1 MPRRPRFDLGRT
13 FSILVALSLS
23 ACAAGSS
30 SGSGSGG
37 NSGLSGQAG
46 ANGSG
51 GASGSSATGGTSGG
65 TGSGG
70 ASSGSGGNNTTA
82 GSGGTTAGT
91 AGATGGTAGGA
102 SGGAAGG
109 TGDHANG
116 GAAGGKAG
124 GAAGGTADGAAGLPA
139 SAIIVQ
145 DNFDTST
152 ANGPTD
158 STKWQAYASSDTGA
172 PVIDSSKYS
181 SPPNSARTQGT
192 SSGDGSFL
200 VPLTGL
206 PAPQNRFYVRVRI
219 NFGTGTSALTG
230 HAAYIVGATTR
241 DESGTELRLGASI
254 PPGFGTA
261 MMDLNLQNPID
272 SGGEVTRFSNG
283 FTTGGNPINAAGF
296 DFMADHWYCLEAL
309 FDGGNDAFHV
319 WIDGTENTNIA
330 VTNFAAPDQSART
343 SWAPTFN
350 FIKIGAQNYS
360 GDIGTVWYDD
370 VVVATQQVG
379 CTYNP

>member
-1 MPRRPRFDLGRT
+1 MKPRHSAF
-13 FSILVALSLS
+13 LVAKVLIVIL
-23 ACAAGSS
+23 AAAMTATGCAGGSS
-30 SGSGSGG
+30 STPTGSAGTSGGGGSSAAAGLSGHGGSGVGGATTSGG
-37 NSGLSGQAG
+37 NSGS
-46 ANGSG
+46 NGGIGGTTGGSNG
-51 GASGSSATGGTSGG
+51 GAGPGGTTGAAGGTTGAPGGTSGG
-65 TGSGG
+65 S
-70 ASSGSGGNNTTA
+70 A
-82 GSGGTTAGT
+82 G
-91 AGATGGTAGGA
+91 
-102 SGGAAGG
+102 
-109 TGDHANG
+109 
-116 GAAGGKAG
+116 
-124 GAAGGTADGAAGLPA
+124 GLPA

-152 ANGPTD
+152 ANGPAD
-158 STKWQAYASSDTGA
+158 STKWMAYASSDTGA
-172 PVIDSSKYS
+172 PVIDGSKFS

-200 VPLTGL
+200 VPVSGL

-241 DESGTELRLGASI
+241 SESGTELRLGASI

-272 SGGEVTRFSNG
+272 SVREVTRFSNG

-296 DFMADHWYCLEAL
+296 DFMANHWYCLEAL

-319 WIDGTENTNIA
+319 WIDGTENTNMA
-330 VTNFAAPDQSART
+330 VTNFAATGQPART
-343 SWAPTFN
+343 AWAPTFN

-379 CTYNP
+379 CDYNP